1 MPGGS
6 RSLPVRPSL
15 RFLKLEAKRR
25 LAAGEFTTLHDAQ
38 AAIAREHGLPSWAG
52 LKQACAQRP
61 EPESH
66 ALDQLHWVISRF
78 SAADAPGWTAP
89 DEDELR
95 QHFDDRFLAVLPAG
109 ALVEGASKMA
119 SDLRAELVVISQGP
133 LEAQVQLAGLR
144 YFAVADATPPHRL
157 IGLQG
162 FPVGDRITN
171 PLVKAP
177 PPART
182 LGELPGE
189 MAGEMASG
197 VVGLAEEACVE
208 LGLPALVLAGG
219 EPGRA
224 PWVVAIGHANLGH
237 ANLGH
242 ANLGHANLGHANLGH
257 ANLGHANLGDAN
269 LGGANLGGA
278 NLGGANLGGANLGG
292 ANLGGTNADQA
303 EPLEVGHRFAVPG
316 VTALVTATAV
326 LRLVAEGRVGL
337 DAPANDHLR
346 AVRLADNSVT
356 VRELLSHT
364 GGVDNPTPL
373 FGDSIPD
380 LATLMGPV
388 ISCGGSRGT
397 VQPSNGGYA
406 VLGQLIADVTG
417 LPYDRAATPP
427 GPRPAR
433 DAGLTLPRPPGR
445 HRSRRGHRLHRDR
458 GRRLRAVP
466 APGRHGAGHRRA
478 LVHRS
483 RPGTA
488 GHRVVLAA
496 ARGAGPRG
504 PDRPGRTGVG
514 RAPDRPWLAP
524 CHRRQTA
531 VHGGAGLDA
540 TALLRSRIRDGRTHL
555 VLTSRVITVESID
568 DRLLR
573 SWTNPTPHSIRG

>member
-78 SAADAPGWTAP
+78 STADAPGWTAP

-119 SDLRAELVVISQGP
+119 ADLRAELVVISQGP

-144 YFAVADATPPHRL
+144 YFAVADATAPHRL
-157 IGLQG
+157 IGLLG

-224 PWVVAIGHANLGH
+224 P
-237 ANLGH
+237 
-242 ANLGHANLGHANLGH
+242 
-257 ANLGHANLGDAN
+257 
-269 LGGANLGGA
+269 
-278 NLGGANLGGANLGG
+278 
-292 ANLGGTNADQA
+292 
-303 EPLEVGHRFAVPG
+303 
-316 VTALVTATAV
+316 
-326 LRLVAEGRVGL
+326 
-337 DAPANDHLR
+337 
-346 AVRLADNSVT
+346 
-356 VRELLSHT
+356 
-364 GGVDNPTPL
+364 
-373 FGDSIPD
+373 
-380 LATLMGPV
+380 
-388 ISCGGSRGT
+388 
-397 VQPSNGGYA
+397 
-406 VLGQLIADVTG
+406 
-417 LPYDRAATPP
+417 
-427 GPRPAR
+427 
-433 DAGLTLPRPPGR
+433 
-445 HRSRRGHRLHRDR
+445 
-458 GRRLRAVP
+458 
-466 APGRHGAGHRRA
+466 
-478 LVHRS
+478 
-483 RPGTA
+483 
-488 GHRVVLAA
+488 
-496 ARGAGPRG
+496 
-504 PDRPGRTGVG
+504 
-514 RAPDRPWLAP
+514 
-524 CHRRQTA
+524 
-531 VHGGAGLDA
+531 
-540 TALLRSRIRDGRTHL
+540 
-555 VLTSRVITVESID
+555 
-568 DRLLR
+568 
-573 SWTNPTPHSIRG
+573 

>member
-38 AAIAREHGLPSWAG
+38 AALAREHGLPSWAG

-95 QHFDDRFLAVLPAG
+95 QHFDDRFLAALPAG

-119 SDLRAELVVISQGP
+119 ADLRAELVVISQGP

-189 MAGEMASG
+189 MADEMASG

-224 PWVVAIGHANLGH
+224 PWVVAIGHANLG
-237 ANLGH
+237 
-242 ANLGHANLGHANLGH
+242 
-257 ANLGHANLGDAN
+257 
-269 LGGANLGGA
+269 GANLGGA
-278 NLGGANLGGANLGG
+278 NLGGANLGGAN
-292 ANLGGTNADQA
+292 ADRA

-364 GGVDNPTPL
+364 GGVDNPAPL

-380 LATLMGPV
+380 LATLMGLV

-417 LPYDRAATPP
+417 LPYDRAAIRLVLDPLGMRDSRFP
-427 GPRPAR
+427 ARPA
-433 DAGLTLPRPPGR
+433 DIGPGAVTGYTVTADGAFEPFPPQVATVPAIAGLWSTGADLVRLGTGWSSLLP
-445 HRSRRGHRLHRDR
+445 
-458 GRRLRAVP
+458 A
-466 APGRHGAGHRRA
+466 A
-478 LVHRS
+478 L
-483 RPGTA
+483 
-488 GHRVVLAA
+488 
-496 ARGAGPRG
+496 AREALTVQAGPG
-504 PDRPGRTGVG
+504 SGGLRTGLG
-514 RAPDRPWLAP
+514 WLLATGD
-524 CHRRQTA
+524 QTA

-540 TALLRSRIRDGRTHL
+540 TALLRSRVRDGRTHV
-555 VLTSRVITVESID
+555 VLTSRTITVESID
-568 DRLLR
+568 NRLLR
-573 SWTNPTPHSIRG
+573 AWTNPTAPS

>member
-38 AAIAREHGLPSWAG
+38 AALAREHGLPSWAG

-95 QHFDDRFLAVLPAG
+95 QHFDDRFLAALPAG

-119 SDLRAELVVISQGP
+119 ADLRAELVVISQGP

-189 MAGEMASG
+189 MADEMASG

-224 PWVVAIGHANLGH
+224 PWVVAIGHANLG
-237 ANLGH
+237 
-242 ANLGHANLGHANLGH
+242 
-257 ANLGHANLGDAN
+257 
-269 LGGANLGGA
+269 GANLGGA
-278 NLGGANLGGANLGG
+278 GP
-292 ANLGGTNADQA
+292 DRA
-303 EPLEVGHRFAVPG
+303 EPLEAGHRFSVPG

-326 LRLVAEGRVGL
+326 LCLVAEGRLGL
-337 DAPANDHLR
+337 DAPATDHLR
-346 AVRLADNSVT
+346 AVRLADDSVT

-364 GGVDNPTPL
+364 GGVDNPVPV

-417 LPYDRAATPP
+417 LPYDRVATRLVLDPLGMRDSRFPASPADIGPGAVTGYTVTVDGTFEPFPPQVSTVPAIAGLWSTGADLVRLGTGWSSLLPPALAREAMTVQAGP
-427 GPRPAR
+427 GPG
-433 DAGLTLPRPPGR
+433 GL
-445 HRSRRGHRLHRDR
+445 
-458 GRRLRAVP
+458 
-466 APGRHGAGHRRA
+466 
-478 LVHRS
+478 
-483 RPGTA
+483 
-488 GHRVVLAA
+488 
-496 ARGAGPRG
+496 
-504 PDRPGRTGVG
+504 RTGLG
-514 RAPDRPWLAP
+514 WLLTSGD
-524 CHRRQTA
+524 QTA
-531 VHGGAGLDA
+531 VHGGAGPDA
-540 TALLRSRIRDGRTHL
+540 AALLRSRVRDGRTHV
-555 VLTSRVITVESID
+555 VLTSRMITIESVD
-568 DRLLR
+568 TRLLR
-573 SWTNPTPHSIRG
+573 SWTNPTDTSIRG

>member
-1 MPGGS
+1 MSGGS
-6 RSLPVRPSL
+6 SRTLPLRPSQ
-15 RFLKLEAKRR
+15 RFLKLQAKRR
-25 LAAGEFTTLHDAQ
+25 LAAGEFATLHDAQ

-52 LKQACAQRP
+52 LKQACALRS

-89 DEDELR
+89 GEDELR
-95 QHFDDRFLAVLPAG
+95 QHFDDRFLAVLQSG
-109 ALVEGASKMA
+109 ALVEQASKMA
-119 SDLRAELVVISQGP
+119 ADLRAELVVVSQGP

-144 YFAVADATPPHRL
+144 YFAAADATPPHRL

-182 LGELPGE
+182 LGELPGGMADE
-189 MAGEMASG
+189 MTGG
-197 VVGLAEEACVE
+197 VVGLAEEACAE
-208 LGLPALVLAGG
+208 LGLAALVLAGG

-224 PWVVAIGHANLGH
+224 PWVVAIGHANLG
-237 ANLGH
+237 
-242 ANLGHANLGHANLGH
+242 
-257 ANLGHANLGDAN
+257 
-269 LGGANLGGA
+269 GANL
-278 NLGGANLGGANLGG
+278 
-292 ANLGGTNADQA
+292 DRA
-303 EPLEVGHRFAVPG
+303 EPLETGHRFAVPG

-346 AVRLADNSVT
+346 AVRLADDSVT

-364 GGVDNPTPL
+364 GGVDNPAPL
-373 FGDSIPD
+373 FGDSVPD

-417 LPYDRAATPP
+417 LSYARAATRLVLDPLGLAASGFPARPEDIGPSAVTGYTVTADGAFEAYPPQVATVPAIAGLWSTGADLVRLGTGWSSLLPAALAREALTVQAGP
-427 GPRPAR
+427 GPG
-433 DAGLTLPRPPGR
+433 GLRTGLGW
-445 HRSRRGHRLHRDR
+445 L
-458 GRRLRAVP
+458 L
-466 APGRHGAGHRRA
+466 APG
-478 LVHRS
+478 
-483 RPGTA
+483 
-488 GHRVVLAA
+488 
-496 ARGAGPRG
+496 
-504 PDRPGRTGVG
+504 D
-514 RAPDRPWLAP
+514 
-524 CHRRQTA
+524 QTA
-531 VHGGAGLDA
+531 VHGGAGPDA
-540 TALLRSRIRDGRTHL
+540 VALLRSRVRDGRTHV
-555 VLTSRVITVESID
+555 VLTSRMITVESVD

-573 SWTNPTPHSIRG
+573 AWTSPAAHR

>member
-25 LAAGEFTTLHDAQ
+25 LAAGEFVTLHDAQ
-38 AAIAREHGLPSWAG
+38 AAVAREHGLPSWAG
-52 LKQACAQRP
+52 LKQACAERS

-89 DEDELR
+89 DEDEIR

-109 ALVEGASKMA
+109 ALVEQASKMA
-119 SDLRAELVVISQGP
+119 ADLRAELVVLSAAP
-133 LEAQVQLAGLR
+133 LEAVVQLAGLR
-144 YFAVADATPPHRL
+144 YYAVANATPPHRL
-157 IGLQG
+157 VGLRG
-162 FPVGDRITN
+162 FPLGDRITD
-171 PLVKAP
+171 PRVKAP
-177 PPART
+177 PPPRT

-189 MAGEMASG
+189 MAGEMAGG
-197 VVGLAEEACVE
+197 VVGLADEACAE

-224 PWVVAIGHANLGH
+224 PWVVAIGH
-237 ANLGH
+237 
-242 ANLGHANLGHANLGH
+242 
-257 ANLGHANLGDAN
+257 AN

-292 ANLGGTNADQA
+292 ANLGGANPDRA
-303 EPLEVGHRFAVPG
+303 EPLEVGHRFSVPG

-346 AVRLADNSVT
+346 AVRLADDSVT

-364 GGVDNPTPL
+364 GGVDNPAPV

-417 LPYDRAATPP
+417 LPYARAATRLVLDPLGMRDSRFPDSPADIGPGAVTGYTVTADGAFEPYPPQVATVPAIAGLWSTGADLVRLGTGWSSLLPAALAREALTVQAGP
-427 GPRPAR
+427 GPG
-433 DAGLTLPRPPGR
+433 GLRTGLGW
-445 HRSRRGHRLHRDR
+445 L
-458 GRRLRAVP
+458 L
-466 APGRHGAGHRRA
+466 APG
-478 LVHRS
+478 
-483 RPGTA
+483 
-488 GHRVVLAA
+488 
-496 ARGAGPRG
+496 
-504 PDRPGRTGVG
+504 D
-514 RAPDRPWLAP
+514 
-524 CHRRQTA
+524 QTA
-531 VHGGAGLDA
+531 VHGGAGPDA
-540 TALLRSRIRDGRTHL
+540 VALLRSRVRDGRTHV
-555 VLTSRVITVESID
+555 VLTSRMITVESID

-573 SWTNPTPHSIRG
+573 SWTSPADTSIRG